1 MVDYSNKNTLK
12 KRALSSLFVFLLGLF
27 INSILYAQPQN
38 ETYLKQIQD
47 SLRPLI
53 QVVLDTKKSEED
65 RLAANIG
72 FTSILKRCLE
82 KEGAQNFI
90 FDSLNSIAR
99 LEPEDKSFVIFN
111 WEMPHSDGTFTYYA
125 FVLHKNIIN
134 NNYQLTELNDASVTI
149 KRPESA
155 LLKAN
160 NWFGAHYYKIIKV
173 KRKGVAYYCLLGAD
187 WNDRLSKKKL
197 IEVLSFEKDGSLKFG
212 APIINYNK
220 ITVNRLIFEYTS
232 NVSMSLNYDEKS
244 KRIIFDH
251 LSPIKESLK
260 GQFQFYAPDLSYDA
274 LKFKKGKWQHI
285 ENIDARNTK

>member
-1 MVDYSNKNTLK
+1 MNKI
-12 KRALSSLFVFLLGLF
+12 FYVFLLLHTYSSSFAQAGLD
-27 INSILYAQPQN
+27 N
-38 ETYLKQIQD
+38 YLKSIQD
-47 SLRPLI
+47 SLKPLSKVI
-53 QVVLDTKKSEED
+53 LDTKKTEEE
-65 RLAANIG
+65 RLSANNN
-72 FTSILKRCLE
+72 FRDILKRCLE
-82 KEGAQNFI
+82 KEGSQKFI

-111 WEMPHSDGTFTYYA
+111 WEMPHTDGTFTYFA
-125 FVLHKNIIN
+125 FVLHKNITTKS
-134 NNYQLTELNDASVTI
+134 YQLTELIDASANI
-149 KRPESA
+149 KRPETA

-173 KRKGVAYYCLLGAD
+173 KRKRKTYYCLLGAD

-197 IEVLSFEKDGSLKFG
+197 MEVLSFEKDGSLKFG

-220 ITVNRLIFEYTS
+220 VTLNRLIFEYTS
-232 NVSMSLNYDEKS
+232 SVSMSLNYDENS

-251 LSPIKESLK
+251 LSPIEEGLK
-260 GQFQFYAPDLSYDA
+260 GQYQFYAPDLSYDA